1 MYKIITTANGK
12 TFDSN
17 NFDSLWAANLVAI
30 SYVRNYEE
38 VTKADI
44 IDRTTG
50 EILKSY
56 IK

>member
-30 SYVRNYEE
+30 SYVRNNKE
-38 VTKADI
+38 VTRADI
-44 IDRTTG
+44 IDRHTG